1 MSFQRVWGACGKHP
15 NPSERGHMTNLKC
28 NTCKGEF
35 SPSCFYRS
43 ATTTR
48 GYQYKCKACVSL
60 YDKSP
65 SPEARKQKLKKLNE
79 WRVNNPEKRKEQKR
93 RHYLKNK
100 DKIDQQA
107 KDWYHNNKE
116 RYYGNTIKRK
126 YGLTLNEYN
135 ALRLEQDY
143 KCAICGDHEE
153 VVGKKMYVDHNHDTG
168 KIRKLLC
175 TKCNVGIG
183 MLKDSA
189 EVLLKAAQYLQ
200 EHNG

>member
-28 NTCKGEF
+28 NACKGEF
-35 SPSCFYRS
+35 SPSCFYKS

-48 GYQYKCKACVSL
+48 GYQ
-60 YDKSP
+60 
-65 SPEARKQKLKKLNE
+65 
-79 WRVNNPEKRKEQKR
+79 WRANNPDKRKEQKR

-153 VVGKKMYVDHNHDTG
+153 VVGKKMYVDHNHNTK

-175 TKCNVGIG
+175 AKCNVGIG